1 MHVFLVV
8 YGIFNFL
15 KRKRRLTEMVSRL
28 FVFDLFFRVRL
39 FFISLVQQVINA
51 GMIEV
56 CQLDEDTGGNISFSQ
71 FIMRIC
77 NLRTV
82 QIIRKVFLI
91 QIMVFPQISD
101 SLVSHHPP
109 PFFCYYTTKSERKL
123 TNKTICF
130 IIREKERMLVE
141 SYEKPYFRLFCTVC
155 DVIENVELFLENTA
169 LTGTQQQF
177 LRKQIEQL
185 KRVQQITE
193 EMVIVKDEERKI
205 YRIK

>member
-1 MHVFLVV
+1 
-8 YGIFNFL
+8 
-15 KRKRRLTEMVSRL
+15 MVSRL
-28 FVFDLFFRVRL
+28 FVFDLLLGIGL
-39 FFISLVQQVINA
+39 FLIGLVQQVINA

-71 FIMRIC
+71 FIIRIC

-82 QIIRKVFLI
+82 QIICKVFLI

-109 PFFCYYTTKSERKL
+109 PFFCYYTTKSEWKL

-130 IIREKERMLVE
+130 IIREKEGMLVE

-177 LRKQIEQL
+177 LRKQVEQL
-185 KRVQQITE
+185 KRAQQITE

>member
-1 MHVFLVV
+1 MV
-8 YGIFNFL
+8 YGVFNFL

-28 FVFDLFFRVRL
+28 FVFDLFFWVRL
-39 FFISLVQQVINA
+39 FFIGLVQQVINA

-82 QIIRKVFLI
+82 QIICKVFLI

-109 PFFCYYTTKSERKL
+109 PFFCYYTTKSEWKL

-130 IIREKERMLVE
+130 IIREKEGCWWNRMKNPIFNCSVR
-141 SYEKPYFRLFCTVC
+141 F
-155 DVIENVELFLENTA
+155 A
-169 LTGTQQQF
+169 
-177 LRKQIEQL
+177 
-185 KRVQQITE
+185 
-193 EMVIVKDEERKI
+193 M
-205 YRIK
+205 

>member
-1 MHVFLVV
+1 
-8 YGIFNFL
+8 
-15 KRKRRLTEMVSRL
+15 MVSRL

-39 FFISLVQQVINA
+39 FFISLIQQVINA

-109 PFFCYYTTKSERKL
+109 PFFCYYTTKSEWKL

-130 IIREKERMLVE
+130 IIREKEGMLVE
-141 SYEKPYFRLFCTVC
+141 SYEKPYFQLFCTVC
-155 DVIENVELFLENTA
+155 DVIENIELFLGNAT

-177 LRKQIEQL
+177 LRK
-185 KRVQQITE
+185 
-193 EMVIVKDEERKI
+193 
-205 YRIK
+205 

>member
-15 KRKRRLTEMVSRL
+15 KRKRRLTERVSRL
-28 FVFDLFFRVRL
+28 FVLDLFFGVRL

-91 QIMVFPQISD
+91 
-101 SLVSHHPP
+101 
-109 PFFCYYTTKSERKL
+109 
-123 TNKTICF
+123 
-130 IIREKERMLVE
+130 
-141 SYEKPYFRLFCTVC
+141 
-155 DVIENVELFLENTA
+155 
-169 LTGTQQQF
+169 
-177 LRKQIEQL
+177 
-185 KRVQQITE
+185 
-193 EMVIVKDEERKI
+193 
-205 YRIK
+205 